1 MPFTAAHTDIAHI
14 WQYPPGNRGARG
26 LLSKTCMRI
35 PGAHKEMSRINR
47 KGKRTEFQYRVAEKR
62 INKPAVLIHLNLI
75 ISPRICFQYKV
86 GCLYGFIP
94 DFTARE
100 KL

>member
-14 WQYPPGNRGARG
+14 WQYPSPGNPGT

-47 KGKRTEFQYRVAEKR
+47 KGKRTEFQYGVAEKR

-75 ISPRICFQYKV
+75 ISPIICFQYKV

-94 DFTARE
+94 DFTARG